1 MEAKIEKTYLT
12 VPHGKGNI
20 AFQDSSFNGTHGNVA
35 EQIDKAE
42 LKRPTSPETASLIY
56 DFFQNKEGKY
66 GLEMIKI
73 IKDGWILE
81 FTGNLNLPKSNEEI
95 NNGVIIE
102 YNPKITNRKL
112 VMNKNSL
119 IKRLQENDPLV
130 KFVPFGYKI
139 NEQTQK
145 EFGKNPYIREMY
157 GKEGAEKIT
166 EVASKYKNKPY
177 IYSFDSV
184 DEEKTRMSALYGSWL
199 FDFRLVVFSDCWN
212 NNVNGHAFGV
222 CPREKKESLICS
234 SSKL

>member
-12 VPHGKGNI
+12 VPHEKGNI
-20 AFQDSSFNGTHGNVA
+20 TFQDSSFNGTHGNIA

-56 DFFQNKEGKY
+56 DVFQNKEA
-66 GLEMIKI
+66 
-73 IKDGWILE
+73 
-81 FTGNLNLPKSNEEI
+81 KSNEEI
-95 NNGVIIE
+95 NNGVILE
-102 YNPKITNRKL
+102 YNPKITNGKL

-139 NEQTQK
+139 NEQTPK
-145 EFGKNPYIREMY
+145 EFRKNPYIREMY

-166 EVASKYKNKPY
+166 EVSSKYKNKPY

-212 NNVNGHAFGV
+212 NNVKGHAFGLY
-222 CPREKKESLICS
+222 PQEKKV
-234 SSKL
+234 